1 MSFRAGL
8 IAALTL
14 IAFASSATAA
24 VVRYNLTVTS
34 TWGIATHPNYPERGH
49 FSFLGG
55 ATHKAGT
62 SFWSVGSLATPGI
75 KKMAESGEIKDLKPE
90 VQAAIDAGM
99 AGSFLGF
106 EQWFCPPSVS
116 HSRCGPNTVSFDI
129 DESTP
134 LVTLASMLG
143 PTPDWFVGVDS
154 LALFQGGVW
163 LDNVVVDLRPYDGG
177 TLTGNEFRLFS
188 GEENDPPEPI
198 SLITDD
204 TGQIIGGGSL
214 GTFTFTRVSA
224 VPIPPALPF
233 FMAALGVL
241 FTVMVFRKTSW
252 DMVRH

>member
-1 MSFRAGL
+1 MSFRAGF

-24 VVRYNLTVTS
+24 VVRYNLTVTN
-34 TWGIATHPNYPERGH
+34 TWSVATHPNFPARGH

-75 KKMAESGEIKDLKPE
+75 KKMAESGDINRLEPE

-99 AGSFLGF
+99 AGSFLGY

-116 HSRCGPNTVSFDI
+116 EPRCEPSTVSFEI
-129 DESTP
+129 DESNP

-143 PTPDWFVGVDS
+143 PTPDWFIGVDS
-154 LALFQGGVW
+154 LELFQGGMW
-163 LDNVVVDLRPYDGG
+163 LDNVVVELFPFDGG
-177 TLTGNEFRLFS
+177 TLTGNEFRLFT

-198 SLITDD
+198 SHITDD

-214 GTFTFTRVSA
+214 GTFTFTRVSV
-224 VPIPPALPF
+224 VPIPPALPLF
-233 FMAALGVL
+233 LAALGAL
-241 FTVMVFRKTSW
+241 LTMMVFRKTSW
-252 DMVRH
+252 EMVRH